1 MIKLKP
7 IEPTRWFEVVI
18 FYTILTMLVVYF
30 VPSDSVLFVIRYL
43 FSFAFLAI
51 VPGYC
56 LVTLLFS
63 KKNQLDVVEKTVL
76 SVALSFGLVGLVGL
90 FLGLSPVGI
99 DFTSITLSLTVIV
112 LVLAIATFVIK
123 RKESRAP
130 RNEKLQSLVS

>member
-1 MIKLKP
+1 
-7 IEPTRWFEVVI
+7 
-18 FYTILTMLVVYF
+18 MLVVYF
-30 VPSDSVLFVIRYL
+30 VPSDSIFFVVRYL
-43 FSFAFLAI
+43 FSFGFLAV

-56 LVTLLFS
+56 LVTFLFS

-112 LVLAIATFVIK
+112 LVLSIATFVIK
-123 RKESRAP
+123 RKESRAIEMKSES
-130 RNEKLQSLVS
+130 R